1 MKIIEES
8 LYNIKMNERLCIA
21 LGTFDGV
28 HFGHKKIIQDVVNTS
43 NQKKI
48 KSAVLT
54 FDKHPFTVLKP
65 DEKIKLINDNNVKAE
80 IISALGV
87 DYLIFVRFDDEFA
100 NIDAREFIELLK
112 NNLNAEILACGF
124 NYSFGKMGKG
134 NIQLLEKLK
143 NEFNYDLHIM
153 DRVTYHNHVVSSSVI
168 RKKIEAG
175 KISDANILLG
185 YNLFYTGIVKKGKM
199 LGRRLGFPTAN
210 IEIIENSCLKN
221 GVYITNIYIDGEV
234 YHSVSN
240 VGYNPTVGNNKRNI
254 ETFIFDF
261 DEDLYEKEIK
271 VEFLEFVRE
280 EKKFQSVEEL
290 KKRVMKD
297 IDRAHKYFL
306 NMNIYKLV

>member
-43 NQKKI
+43 NQRNI

-87 DYLIFVRFDDEFA
+87 DYLIFVKFDDEFA

-112 NNLNAEILACGF
+112 NNLNAEILVCGF

-185 YNLFYTGIVKKGKM
+185 YKLFHIGIVKKGKM

-221 GVYITNIYIDGEV
+221 GVYITNTYIDGEV

-240 VGYNPTVGNNKRNI
+240 VGYNPTVGNDKRNI
-254 ETFIFDF
+254 ETYVFDF
-261 DEDLYEKEIK
+261 DDNLYEKEIK

-280 EKKFQSVEEL
+280 EKKFQSVDEL
-290 KKRVMKD
+290 KKRVIKD
-297 IDRAHKYFL
+297 IDSAHEYFL